1 MLAVIS
7 AFEMLV
13 HSKTYVGVNELVHGT
28 PLLVDLDRNA
38 VVGGVLQCDQ
48 RAGLLAV
55 GDHAKDPEFRL
66 SGGAEVQLYRMHVVL
81 VTAYRHVRHIVS
93 RIIGQ
98 PDRPLAVLAH
108 CQA

>member
-1 MLAVIS
+1 MAIRV
-7 AFEMLV
+7 
-13 HSKTYVGVNELVHGT
+13 
-28 PLLVDLDRNA
+28 
-38 VVGGVLQCDQ
+38 
-48 RAGLLAV
+48 LLATCHNFGQTLEPFGEMCFFWSGIGV
-55 GDHAKDPEFRL
+55 TQSDNFLLL